1 MNPVKKYI
9 LVAEDD
15 RYFANTFLMKLG
27 GEGYEVEIVGD
38 GEAAIRSIKNR
49 KPDLFLLDL
58 IMPLKGGFE
67 VLEELKEKKLLNGLK
82 VVVLTNLSPEENKK
96 KVLSFGVLD
105 FIVKS
110 DTSIANIL
118 SIIKNHLSK

>member
-1 MNPVKKYI
+1 MDTVKKYI

-27 GEGYEVEIVGD
+27 GAGYEVEIVGD
-38 GEAAIRSIKNR
+38 GEAAIRAIKNR

-58 IMPLKGGFE
+58 IMPIKGGFE
-67 VLEELKEKKLLNGLK
+67 VLEELREKKLLNGLK
-82 VVVLTNLSPEENKK
+82 VVVLTNLSPEENKQK
-96 KVLSFGVLD
+96 ALSFGVVD

-110 DTSIANIL
+110 NISIADIL
-118 SIIKNHLSK
+118 SKIKKYLI